1 MRSAPMKRSIY
12 SITLICGL
20 LALVGC
26 RDSDRD
32 LDVSNEASLSVA
44 LAESHLFDI
53 SQTAI
58 EVGRNCKGFSTG
70 ANDITTVY
78 GCDTIASD
86 TVNLTASVYFIS
98 ACSDAHLRRGSID
111 ITYSNQFDQV
121 NAQATVT
128 LNNYFLN
135 GKQVSG
141 TITITHQGLDALGY
155 TLYRVNTNDLMLYD
169 TLAKNFVKYNSN
181 RAYQQI
187 TGVGTTSISDD
198 SYIIQ
203 GLSSGTAL
211 NGNTFNAETEDS
223 FTMRGDCFYP
233 YSGMI
238 KVTPSNLRIR
248 RIKFNDGC
256 DKTGT
261 VILNGT
267 HHSVSLLR

>member
-1 MRSAPMKRSIY
+1 MRSAPMKRSIH

-20 LALVGC
+20 LAFVAC

-32 LDVSNEASLSVA
+32 LDVSQEASLSVG

-53 SQTAI
+53 SQAAI
-58 EVGRNCKGFSTG
+58 EVGRNCKGFSSG
-70 ANDITTVY
+70 ASNISTVY

-86 TVNLTASVYFIS
+86 TVSMTASVYFVS

-111 ITYSNQFDQV
+111 IAYSNQFDQV

-135 GKQVSG
+135 GKRVTG
-141 TITITHQGLDALGY
+141 TITITYQGLDALGY
-155 TLYRVNTNDLMLYD
+155 TLYRVNTTDLMMYD
-169 TLAKNFVKYNSN
+169 TLAKNFVKYNAN

-187 TGVGTTSISDD
+187 TGTPTTSISDD
-198 SYIIQ
+198 SYVVQ
-203 GLSSGTAL
+203 GLSSGTSL
-211 NGNTFNAETEDS
+211 NGNTFSAETEDS

-233 YSGMI
+233 YSGMM

-248 RIKFNDGC
+248 RIKFNGVC

-267 HHSVSLLR
+267 HYPVSLLR